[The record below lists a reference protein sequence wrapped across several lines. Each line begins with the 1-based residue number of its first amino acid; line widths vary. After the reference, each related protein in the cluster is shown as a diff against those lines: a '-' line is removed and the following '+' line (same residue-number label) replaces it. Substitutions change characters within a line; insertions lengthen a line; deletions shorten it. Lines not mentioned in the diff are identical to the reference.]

1 MCMLQVPFASMV
13 AGNASSTLAV
23 LTAAYCC
30 IRPVST
36 AVFTCSM
43 VLVNTAGPRTE
54 LGAINALGQMIAAFV
69 R

>member
-1 MCMLQVPFASMV
+1 MQVPFASLV
-13 AGNASSTLAV
+13 AGHAASTLAI

-43 VLVNTAGPRTE
+43 VLVNTAGPKSQ
-54 LGAINALGQMIAAFV
+54 LGAVNALGQMIAAFV